1 MRKRTRLACCV
12 AVVGFVAGG
21 VAVLQTQPLK
31 AQTPPPA
38 STPPQPP
45 AVDVGPD
52 RQDPFPGPATVRSD
66 QPAPTLS
73 PEPLNH
79 HPAYVDREPARS
91 KPAPFSPAKN
101 EDPLKAVNS
110 YITRTRQEA
119 EEAVKALR
127 DEAAAL
133 RERLKKVES
142 ALGRWESLLSALE
155 SDVPRR
161 PNRTELVP
169 APNEPVLVPGAVVQP
184 PAAPGGE
191 LEPAPPEIRSKPV
204 APSTYES

>member
-1 MRKRTRLACCV
+1 MGKSTRLACCA

-21 VAVLQTQPLK
+21 VAVLKTQPLK
-31 AQTPPPA
+31 AQPPPPTSTTPP
-38 STPPQPP
+38 PP

-52 RQDPFPGPATVRSD
+52 RQDPFPGPATVGSN

-79 HPAYVDREPARS
+79 YPAYVYEERGRS
-91 KPAPFSPAKN
+91 NPTPVSPAKS
-101 EDPLKAVNS
+101 EDPLQAANS
-110 YITRTRQEA
+110 YITKTRQEA
-119 EEAVKALR
+119 EASVKALR
-127 DEAAAL
+127 DEASAL

-161 PNRTELVP
+161 PDRTELVP
-169 APNEPVLVPGAVVQP
+169 APNEPALVPGPGAHP

-191 LEPAPPEIRSKPV
+191 LEAVPSEVRSRPA
-204 APSTYES
+204 APHETL